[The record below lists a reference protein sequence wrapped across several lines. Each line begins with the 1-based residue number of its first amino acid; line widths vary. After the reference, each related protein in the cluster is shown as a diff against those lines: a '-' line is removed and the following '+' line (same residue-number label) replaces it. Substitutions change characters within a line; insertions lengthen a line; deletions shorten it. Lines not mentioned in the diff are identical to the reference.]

1 MTRDLNSELNQL
13 TTRLSRLEQKSMFPT
28 TGVADISYDPE
39 TSLTTVDDHIDWSLA
54 RNGWEPYSTVSD
66 IIYDDVAGEITD
78 GGELS
83 TPYGRP
89 ETHLV
94 GSMCV
99 LTGMVRRK
107 AGASNLVA
115 GTRYDLPL
123 FGLPEHWRPMANIV
137 LSCVMGNVNPDP
149 DLTPLAS
156 VVSTAWI
163 EIRPALDPLE
173 NSGVVSYVTG
183 TSALTAGT
191 GWIALQGIFPC
202 HIIDVTGLDQG

>member
-1 MTRDLNSELNQL
+1 MRNDYNDELNRL
-13 TTRLSRLEQKSMFPT
+13 GTRVSRLEQNSMFPT
-28 TGVADISYDPE
+28 TGVADVGYDTE
-39 TSLTTVDDHIDWSLA
+39 TGVTTVDDHIDWSLA
-54 RNGWEPYSTVSD
+54 RNGWEPYSSVSP
-66 IIYDDVAGEITD
+66 IIWDAATQEVLD

-89 ETHLV
+89 EAHLV

-123 FGLPEHWRPMANIV
+123 FGLPEHWRPMTNII
-137 LSCVMGNVNPDP
+137 LLCVMGNVNPDP

-163 EIRPALDPLE
+163 EIRPGLDPLE

-191 GWIALQGIFPC
+191 GWIALQGIFPS
-202 HIIDVTGLDQG
+202 HIIDVTELDEA